1 LAAESLHDVVNL
13 DTNKFVKAM
22 HTSLKEQVDPDVLKL
37 QFKRFF
43 SNGGPMTGE
52 FVTSVKSVIFTNE
65 HAMQNRSKNQS
76 KKLQR
81 SSSRCLMA

>member
-1 LAAESLHDVVNL
+1 LATEALHNVVNF

-22 HTSLKEQVDPDVLKL
+22 HTSLKEQVDPDVLKM

-43 SNGGPMTGE
+43 SNGGSMTGE
-52 FVTSVKSVIFTNE
+52 FVTKCHIFTNE

-81 SSSRCLMA
+81 SSSRCLMV